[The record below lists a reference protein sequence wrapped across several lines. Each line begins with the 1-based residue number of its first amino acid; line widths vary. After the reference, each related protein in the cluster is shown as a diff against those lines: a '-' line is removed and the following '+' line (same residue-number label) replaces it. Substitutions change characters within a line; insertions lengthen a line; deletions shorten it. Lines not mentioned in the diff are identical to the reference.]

1 MLIKQSFIDLV
12 RCWDLKI
19 KTKYFF
25 ILFISFCVVCI
36 TLAMTQTTA
45 TAENDGLTNNEL
57 QRLLK
62 EVDVGQYEVQS
73 RK

>member
-1 MLIKQSFIDLV
+1 
-12 RCWDLKI
+12 
-19 KTKYFF
+19 
-25 ILFISFCVVCI
+25 
-36 TLAMTQTTA
+36 MTQTTA